1 MLYEIDARLQTN
13 ESGVVIAEGDTNAWI
28 ARLDEW
34 LRTPNG
40 SVYGLPSWGNP
51 MEEFKHEPFGSDTS
65 HIVEVAIEARM
76 MTKLQQDLPGLGLQ
90 AIRCA
95 TVSEDQLLISF
106 LAKGGTVNV
115 VMQKDSGDT
124 A

>member
-40 SVYGLPSWGNP
+40 SVYG
-51 MEEFKHEPFGSDTS
+51 ESD
-65 HIVEVAIEARM
+65 
-76 MTKLQQDLPGLGLQ
+76 
-90 AIRCA
+90 
-95 TVSEDQLLISF
+95 
-106 LAKGGTVNV
+106 GGVQTR
-115 VMQKDSGDT
+115 T
-124 A
+124 LRF